1 MYQVPTPPP
10 PPDWTELAP
19 GIRGRF
25 RIGPS
30 EAIVYGR
37 RFARLAIEADDRTD
51 PQFAFVV
58 GCAVWGLIE
67 WDGIG
72 HPAPIPPEDVLN
84 GPAEARAAW
93 RADNPPP
100 DGVAPLTA
108 DNVTAL
114 LRHRPDIYDRIDRT
128 YVDSIMRAA
137 AEKNASGSSP
147 SGTSAGGKPS
157 VTLAASAPSA
167 RTGKTTPEPKRGKRS
182 GRSSKA
188 APAS

>member
-1 MYQVPTPPP
+1 MFQLAAPQHPEWL
-10 PPDWTELAP
+10 DLAP

-25 RIGPS
+25 RVGPS
-30 EAIVYGR
+30 EAIVFAR
-37 RFARLAIEADDRTD
+37 RFSRRAVEADDRTD

-58 GCAVWGLIE
+58 GCVVWGLVE

-72 HPAPIPPEDVLN
+72 HPAPTPPDDVLN
-84 GPAEARAAW
+84 GPADALAAW
-93 RADNPPP
+93 REANPPP
-100 DGVAPLTA
+100 PGVADLNA

-114 LRHRPDIYDRIDRT
+114 LRHRPDIYDKVDRT

-157 VTLAASAPSA
+157 VTPAATAPSA
-167 RTGKTTPEPKRGKRS
+167 PIAKTTRARKRAS
-182 GRSSKA
+182 GSGPSSKA

>member
-1 MYQVPTPPP
+1 MFQIPSPPP
-10 PPDWTELAP
+10 TPDWTELAP

-25 RIGPS
+25 RVGPS

-37 RFARLAIEADDRTD
+37 RFARRAIEADDRTD

-58 GCAVWGLIE
+58 GCAVWGLVE

-72 HPAPIPPEDVLN
+72 HPAPVPPEDVQN
-84 GPAEARAAW
+84 GPEAALAAW
-93 RADNPPP
+93 REANPAPE
-100 DGVAPLTA
+100 GVAELTA
-108 DNVTAL
+108 DNITAL

-147 SGTSAGGKPS
+147 SGTSAGGAPS
-157 VTLAASAPSA
+157 VTPAATAPSVPIA
-167 RTGKTTPEPKRGKRS
+167 KTTRAPKRDRKS

-188 APAS
+188 APVS